1 MTIIPAIDIID
12 GRCVRLTQGDYS
24 ACKVY
29 GDDPVE
35 IARGYDRAGFTRL
48 HVVDLD
54 GARAGRSVNLAVLQR
69 ICRETTLAVDFG
81 GGIHTD
87 GDIEQV
93 FAAGAAMA
101 CVGSLAVTDVPRV
114 RGWLQRYG
122 GDRIILGADVKD
134 ERVCIHGWKTVTDTT
149 VYQLAEQYAPFLK
162 YLMCTDIACDGML
175 GGPSTGLYREILKRL
190 PQVHLIA
197 SGGVS
202 STDDLDQLQRLGVPS
217 VIVGKAIYEGR
228 IALDV
233 LARYQTRAE
242 ASGEVSCKNGK

>member
-35 IARGYDRAGFTRL
+35 IARGYGRAGFTRL

-114 RGWLQRYG
+114 RGCCSAT
-122 GDRIILGADVKD
+122 GATGSSW
-134 ERVCIHGWKTVTDTT
+134 ERMSRT
-149 VYQLAEQYAPFLK
+149 
-162 YLMCTDIACDGML
+162 
-175 GGPSTGLYREILKRL
+175 
-190 PQVHLIA
+190 
-197 SGGVS
+197 SGCA
-202 STDDLDQLQRLGVPS
+202 STD
-217 VIVGKAIYEGR
+217 GKR
-228 IALDV
+228 
-233 LARYQTRAE
+233 
-242 ASGEVSCKNGK
+242 

>member
-35 IARGYDRAGFTRL
+35 IARGYGRAGFTRL

-162 YLMCTDIACDGML
+162 YSGRV
-175 GGPSTGLYREILKRL
+175 STL
-190 PQVHLIA
+190 
-197 SGGVS
+197 SVS
-202 STDDLDQLQRLGVPS
+202 YQRKPITSPAKVR
-217 VIVGKAIYEGR
+217 GKCHKTVTKLVCR
-228 IALDV
+228 HFS
-233 LARYQTRAE
+233 RRP
-242 ASGEVSCKNGK
+242 

>member
-1 MTIIPAIDIID
+1 MYK
-12 GRCVRLTQGDYS
+12 RQ
-24 ACKVY
+24 
-29 GDDPVE
+29 
-35 IARGYDRAGFTRL
+35 DRAGFTRL

-149 VYQLAEQYAPFLK
+149 VYQLVEQYAPFLK

-175 GGPSTGLYREILKRL
+175 GGPSTGLYRELLKRL

-242 ASGEVSCKNGK
+242 ASGEVSCENGK